1 MEQRSEKTR
10 EVQGVDEHGFFINR
24 HLSWLAFNERV
35 MEEGE
40 DSRNPLFERL
50 KYLSITSSNM
60 DEFFMVKVANVK
72 DQLLLGFS
80 KPDSKSLMTPKEQLI
95 AIEQYARTLVKR
107 QYDYFYE
114 AILPALREEKI
125 SFLRAQEMNEEQSQ
139 FANTFFH
146 DRVFPVLTPMGV
158 DPSHP
163 FPLLHNK
170 TLNLAVQLQDTE
182 RNQTKE
188 LFAFV
193 QVPSVLPRFIQLP
206 SQDDKKAFILLEDLI
221 RSHIAPLF
229 AGKTVL
235 SVDAFR
241 ITRNADIF
249 VNEEDAED
257 LLEEIEEEL
266 KKRQMGV
273 AVRLEIESSMSESV
287 KEFIKESEELEES
300 DIYPVEGPVD
310 LTFLMQFS
318 HLEGYD
324 HLRFEKLYSQP
335 PEDILGEANLYDVIS
350 RKDILLHHPYESFDP
365 VVQFIQK
372 ASVDP
377 NVLAIK
383 MTLYRVSRNSPIVQ
397 ALEDAAANGKQVL
410 VLVEL
415 KARFDEESNIAW
427 AKRLEKAGCH
437 VIYGMVG
444 LKTHSKITLVVRQEG
459 ERIKRYVH
467 LGTGNYNE
475 ITANLYTDL
484 GMFTSRE
491 EVGEDATLFFNHLS
505 GQSRPP
511 QLKTFSIAPSGL
523 RSRFLALIQ
532 ETMDQST
539 PEAPGHIIA
548 KMNALTDKEIIDA
561 LYAASQAGV
570 KIELIIRGICCLR
583 PGVPGLSQNI
593 RVISIVGRFLEHS
606 RVYYFQKRGIE
617 EVYLSSA
624 DWMTRNLDRRVEILF
639 PVLDDGLRKR
649 VKEILAT
656 SLKDSV
662 KARELQPDGTYR
674 HLSDGAE
681 WSLDSQ
687 LFFHQM
693 AVQNA
698 QGRK

>member
-1 MEQRSEKTR
+1 MEQRSDKTR
-10 EVQGVDEHGFFINR
+10 VVQDIEEQSYFINR

-40 DSRNPLFERL
+40 DLRNPLFERL
-50 KYLSITSSNM
+50 KYFSITSSNM
-60 DEFFMVKVANVK
+60 DEFFMVKVANLK

-80 KPDSKSLMTPKEQLI
+80 KPDNKSLMTPKEQLL
-95 AIEQYARTLVKR
+95 AIERFARNLVKR
-107 QYDYFYE
+107 QYDHYHE
-114 AILPALREEKI
+114 AILPALREEGI
-125 SFLRAQEMNEEQSQ
+125 HFIRVHEMNDEQLE

-146 DRVFPVLTPMGV
+146 ERVFPVLTPMGV

-170 TLNLAVQLQDTE
+170 TLNLAVQLQDKE
-182 RNQTKE
+182 KNQTKE

-206 SQDDKKAFILLEDLI
+206 TQDDKRTFILLEDLI

-229 AGKTVL
+229 AGKTVV

-273 AVRLEIESSMSESV
+273 AVRLEIESSMSETV
-287 KEFIKESEELEES
+287 KGFIKESEELDEV

-310 LTFLMQFS
+310 FTFLMQFS
-318 HLEGYD
+318 NLEGYD
-324 HLRFEKLYSQP
+324 HLRFEKMYSQP
-335 PEDILGEANLYDVIS
+335 PQDILGETNLFETIS

-372 ASVDP
+372 ASDDP

-444 LKTHSKITLVVRQEG
+444 LKTHSKITLIVRQEG

-475 ITANLYTDL
+475 ITANIYTDL

-505 GQSRPP
+505 GHSHPP
-511 QLKTFSIAPSGL
+511 LLKTFSIAPSGL
-523 RSRFLALIQ
+523 RLRFLDLIQ
-532 ETMDQST
+532 ETIEQST
-539 PEAPGHIIA
+539 PEYPGHIIA
-548 KMNALTDKEIIDA
+548 KMNALTDKEIIEA

-583 PGVPGLSQNI
+583 PGVSGLSQNI

-606 RVYYFQKRGIE
+606 RVYYFQNRGVE

-624 DWMTRNLDRRVEILF
+624 DWMTRNLERRVEILF
-639 PVLDDGLRKR
+639 PVLDDLLRNR
-649 VKEILAT
+649 VKEMLAM
-656 SLKDSV
+656 SLKDNV

-674 HLSDGAE
+674 HLSEGSD

-698 QGRK
+698 QARK